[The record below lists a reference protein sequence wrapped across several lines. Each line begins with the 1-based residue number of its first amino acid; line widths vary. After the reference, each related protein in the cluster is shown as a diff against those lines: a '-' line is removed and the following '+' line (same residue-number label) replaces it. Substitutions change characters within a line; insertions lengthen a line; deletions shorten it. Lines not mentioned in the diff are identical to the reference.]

1 MIIFCYMTNTT
12 SPGMQFQHIK
22 IHMKNAIE
30 DYDKS
35 VIQQPNGKLQCHV
48 NDANE
53 IH

>member
-1 MIIFCYMTNTT
+1 MIIFCYVTSIT
-12 SPGMQFQHIK
+12 SPCMQFQHIK
-22 IHMKNAIE
+22 IYIENAIE
-30 DYDKS
+30 VYDKS